1 MAKET
6 TMDSRE
12 TRNRLEFLGFTDSD
26 ADLLRSMK
34 GRPATGPELRKAKY
48 WLEKFDEDVEDQ
60 RRRRT
65 ICGTR

>member
-1 MAKET
+1 MT
-6 TMDSRE
+6 SPRDIIW
-12 TRNRLEFLGFTDSD
+12 LE
-26 ADLLRSMK
+26 DLLRSMK